1 MADTAHKR
9 PRWPRVLALVALAL
23 ALPGF
28 LAVPAMAQEASTT
41 GLKAAHAAAPGGVV
55 ATAPSDRPPGFHVT
69 AGQAAKTA
77 ARVKQVREQLAKG
90 PLQRQVS
97 VPGYLEDPYRWVVT
111 YSRSGKGVVEVELDG
126 RSGRVAQVWT
136 GPQVDFLLARPW
148 RDNVGRA
155 INAAWIWIPL
165 CVLFLAPFFDPRR
178 PFRLLHLDLL
188 VLLSF
193 GIAQLL
199 FNDGKLYVWV
209 PLIYPALAYLFVRL
223 VLAGFRPRERVEPLV
238 PYARESWLIAGVVL
252 LVIGRIVLNVVDSNV
267 IDVGYTTV
275 VGADELV
282 HGVQVAGYGPLM
294 FLAYVPFEWLFPWH
308 GTWDAVPAAHAA
320 ALTFDALTIAGLWL
334 LGRQLRPGREGR
346 LLGIALAYAWVA
358 FPYSTYVLQSNT
370 NDGLVPMLLV
380 YSMLA
385 LRSPARSGALLGFA
399 TAAKIFPVVLAPLFA
414 MGTGKRSA
422 RPVVRFSLAFAGVV
436 AFAIVAF
443 LPPGGIRE
451 MWDST
456 IGYQLSR
463 DSPFSMWGLH
473 PSLEWLQRLIELGV
487 AAFCALLVLFP
498 RERNARQVAALGAA
512 AIVGLQLCTNY
523 WLFFYV
529 AWFAPLALV
538 AMLGAYRSEPEADP
552 REEAPAEPVR
562 RSSHEARRRPGAGG
576 GPAPRRDHDLPEP
589 AEPAEP
595 QPVGVL
601 TVERPAQQ
609 SLTVALFSATLLLSA
624 GLVFLVQPMFARF
637 ALPLLGG
644 APAVWTTAML
654 FFQTVLLLS
663 YLYAHWSIRRF
674 GARRQA
680 ALHLALV
687 ASALFLLPIGI
698 PDGWTPPAAGSPVPW
713 LLLTMLVTVGLPFF
727 VVSAT
732 APLLQSWLAA
742 TDHPDARDPYF
753 LYRASNIGSAVGLL
767 SYPLLVEPRLTL
779 DGQSWLWSA
788 AYGLLMT
795 LLVACAVVLWRSR
808 PARSDAGAD
817 AGDDTPEPL
826 GGARRLRW
834 VALAFVPSSLMLA
847 VTAKLTTNLAP
858 IPLLWV
864 LPLALYLAS
873 FVMVFSRG
881 EGAGPYHRLAL
892 RLVPAALVVAGGL
905 TVLGYTKPL
914 LLIGTLFLAAFF
926 VIAVT
931 CHGELAADRPPARD
945 LTRFYAYVAVGGA
958 LGGVFNVVIAPSIF
972 NALTELPIAL
982 VLTAFL
988 LPFAV
993 GSWSDQISPVRD
1005 LLPPVLVGGATVGL
1019 LAAVGDGG
1027 ALEWV
1032 VLGVVGLA
1040 CLSLTG
1046 SPLRFGLA
1054 IGLAMV
1060 GIWAVNVGDAAVIH
1074 QERDFFGV
1082 NRVESPKGQFI
1093 HVLKNGSI
1101 VHGTQLLLDPR
1112 RPTAYYDRS
1121 GPMGQLLDDLPD
1133 RRVANRAAIVGL
1145 GAGTMACL
1153 SRPGDRWTFFE
1164 IDPAVVRLA
1173 EDNQLFSYL
1182 RDCAGRF
1189 DVQVGDGRLSL
1200 AKQRDHRYG
1209 LIALDAF
1216 NSDAVPV
1223 HLLTRQALGIYVHK
1237 LRPHGVIAFHISNQ
1251 YLDLAPVLGNV
1262 ASANG
1267 LSCYVQ
1273 EDTHVTRREI
1283 GKFRSRWVAMART
1296 PADLGRVSRDRRWAL
1311 CPSDPDT
1318 RTWTD
1323 DYANVTAA
1331 LRLG

>member
-1 MADTAHKR
+1 MAETAHKR
-9 PRWPRVLALVALAL
+9 PRRRRVLALIALTLAL
-23 ALPGF
+23 TGALTVPAAAQQGDTAPQPAANAALP
-28 LAVPAMAQEASTT
+28 PQTI
-41 GLKAAHAAAPGGVV
+41 
-55 ATAPSDRPPGFHVT
+55 ATSPRDRPPGFRVT
-69 AGQAAKTA
+69 AGEAARVA
-77 ARVKQVREQLAKG
+77 ARVKQVRKELARG
-90 PLQRQVS
+90 DGLERRVV
-97 VPGYLEDPYRWVVT
+97 VPGYLEDHYRWVVT
-111 YSRSGKGVVEVELDG
+111 YSRHGKGVVEVHV
-126 RSGRVAQVWT
+126 SGRTGRVVEVWT

-148 RDNVGRA
+148 HQNVGRA
-155 INAAWIWIPL
+155 LNYAWIWIPL
-165 CVLFLAPFFDPRR
+165 CVLFVAPFFDPRR

-193 GIAQLL
+193 GVAQLL

-209 PLIYPALAYLFVRL
+209 PLIYPVLAYLFVRL
-223 VLAGFRPRERVEPLV
+223 LVAGFRPRERVGPLI
-238 PYARESWLIAGVVL
+238 PYARESWLVAGLVL
-252 LVIGRIVLNVVDSNV
+252 LIIGRIVLNVVDSNV

-275 VGADELV
+275 VGADRLV
-282 HGVQVAGYGPLM
+282 HGVEVTGYGPLM

-308 GTWDAVPAAHAA
+308 GSWDAVPAAHAA
-320 ALTFDALTIAGLWL
+320 ALTFDLLTVVGLVL
-334 LGRQLRPGREGR
+334 LGRRLRPGREGR
-346 LLGIALAYAWVA
+346 TLGLALAYAWVA

-370 NDGLVPMLLV
+370 NDGFVPMLLV
-380 YSMLA
+380 FAMLA
-385 LRSPARSGALLGFA
+385 LRSPARSGALLGIA
-399 TAAKIFPVVLAPLFA
+399 TAAKIFPVVLAPLLA
-414 MGTGKRSA
+414 IGTGDRTTSA
-422 RPVVRFSLAFAGVV
+422 RTRFAVAFVGVV

-443 LPPGGIRE
+443 LPPGGVRE

-463 DSPFSMWGLH
+463 ESPFSIWQLH
-473 PSLEWLQRLIELGV
+473 PSLEWGQRALEVGV
-487 AAFCALLVLFP
+487 AALCAALALVP
-498 RERNARQVAALGAA
+498 QRRDARQVAALGAA
-512 AIVGLQLCTNY
+512 VVVGLELCTNY

-538 AMLGAYRSEPEADP
+538 AMLGAYRPKLAEP
-552 REEAPAEPVR
+552 APPAPSQPVR
-562 RSSHEARRRPGAGG
+562 RSAHEGRRRPTGG
-576 GPAPRRDHDLPEP
+576 WHTPVERDGRHGE
-589 AEPAEP
+589 AQA
-595 QPVGVL
+595 VGVL
-601 TVERPAQQ
+601 TVERPTGAARQ
-609 SLTVALFSATLLLSA
+609 STVVALFSATLLLSA

-663 YLYAHWSIRRF
+663 YMYAHWSIARF

-698 PDGWTPPAAGSPVPW
+698 PDGWTPPAGGSPVPW

-779 DGQSWLWSA
+779 DGQSWLWSG
-788 AYGLLMT
+788 AYGLLML
-795 LLVACAVVLWRSR
+795 LLVACALVLWRSR
-808 PARSDAGAD
+808 KPRVEEVEEAPAEQPIAPGRK
-817 AGDDTPEPL
+817 
-826 GGARRLRW
+826 LRW
-834 VALAFVPSSLMLA
+834 IALAFVPSSLMLA
-847 VTAKLTTNLAP
+847 VTATLTTNLAP

-864 LPLALYLAS
+864 LPLALYLGS

-892 RLVPAALVVAGGL
+892 RLVPVAVVVAGGL

-914 LLIGTLFLAAFF
+914 LLVGGIYLVAFF
-926 VIAVT
+926 IVAVT

-958 LGGVFNVVIAPSIF
+958 LGGVFNVVIAPTIF
-972 NALTELPIAL
+972 NSLTELPIAI
-982 VLTAFL
+982 VLMAFL
-988 LPFAV
+988 LPFRL
-993 GSWSDQISPVRD
+993 GSWTDQISARRD
-1005 LLPPVLVGGATVGL
+1005 LLPPALVGGATAGL

-1027 ALEWV
+1027 TLQWV
-1032 VLGVVGLA
+1032 VLIAAGAA
-1040 CLSLTG
+1040 CLTLLP

-1054 IGLAMV
+1054 VAAAMV
-1060 GIWAVNVGDAAVIH
+1060 AIWAVNVDDAAVIH
-1074 QERDFFGV
+1074 QERSFFGV
-1082 NRVESPKGQFI
+1082 NRVESPPGQFV

-1101 VHGTQLLLDPR
+1101 VHGSQLLLDPTT
-1112 RPTAYYDRS
+1112 PTAYYTRT

-1133 RRVANRAAIVGL
+1133 RRVASRAAVVGL

-1173 EDNQLFSYL
+1173 RDKDLFTYL
-1182 RDCAGRF
+1182 RDCPGSF
-1189 DVQVGDGRLSL
+1189 DVRVGDGRLSL
-1200 AKQRDHRYG
+1200 TRRQNREFG
-1209 LIALDAF
+1209 LIVLDAF
-1216 NSDAVPV
+1216 NSDAIPV
-1223 HLLTRQALGIYVHK
+1223 HLLTREALGVYERK
-1237 LRPHGVIAFHISNQ
+1237 LERHGVIAFHISNQ
-1251 YLDLAPVLGNV
+1251 YVDLAPVLGNV
-1262 ASANG
+1262 AAAHG
-1267 LSCYVQ
+1267 LSCYLQ
-1273 EDTHVTRREI
+1273 EDTHVTARTI
-1283 GKFRSRWVAMART
+1283 GKFRSRWVAMARS
-1296 PADLGRVSRDRRWAL
+1296 PADLGRVAHDRRWRL
-1311 CPSDPDT
+1311 CPSDPDA